1 MERKLA
7 GAFFGIVIVVA
18 VAFFLV
24 WSRQAL
30 QMTMSKK
37 TA

>member
-7 GAFFGIVIVVA
+7 GVFFGIVIVVA
-18 VAFFLV
+18 VAFLV
-24 WSRQAL
+24 WSRQVL
-30 QMTMSKK
+30 QMTISKK